1 MLMELG
7 VCTDGP
13 FGCSE
18 VNCTGGG
25 GGKGESSSPP
35 VREPSAG
42 TVVLADSGP
51 CALKVRDRGSF
62 LGIGIAA
69 PCAHHAILSFPFP
82 SSSLL
87 QAPASTACSGSPG
100 FESVVREA
108 HTVSAVT
115 GRDVLRVGTPVS
127 FSPEAGLFSIF

>member
-100 FESVVREA
+100 FESVVRE
-108 HTVSAVT
+108 
-115 GRDVLRVGTPVS
+115 VLTLIGTNGSSVGT
-127 FSPEAGLFSIF
+127 IT